1 MLRRLDAPLG
11 SGPLRYLRSRLD
23 HYGIAT
29 GHFVEEPLPPRARR
43 SYSKELLEEAATR
56 CHSIR
61 EMLEYMGVP
70 PYDSAY
76 SHLGRKLERYG
87 IDTSHFTGRR
97 GNRGATLIP
106 EIELRKAVAESYS
119 LAGVMRTL
127 GRPNGGAGRALA
139 KRSIATYG
147 ISTSHFVGQGHQ
159 RGRPSHNRKNAS
171 EILRR
176 LPPGSPR
183 TKTVLLRRSLDELG
197 VPHVCGA
204 CGISGTWQGKRLV
217 LEIDHI
223 NGDRLDNRTEN
234 LRYLC
239 PSCHSQTRTFS
250 NRSSRTTVPSR
261 ACGEA
266 QYSGRHGSV
275 PQLAKRAPV

>member
-1 MLRRLDAPLG
+1 MTRRARYTEDRLARTAAVSTSLVDMLRRLGAPLG
-11 SGPLRYLRSRLD
+11 SGPLRYLRGRLD

-43 SYSKELLEEAATR
+43 SYSKELLAEAAAH

-61 EMLEYMGVP
+61 EMLAYMDVP

-76 SHLGRKLERYG
+76 SHFSRKLERYG

-97 GNRGATLIP
+97 GNRGSALIP
-106 EIELRKAVAESYS
+106 EGELRKAVVESYS
-119 LAGVMRTL
+119 LAGVMRAL

-139 KRSIATYG
+139 KRSIAAYG

-159 RGRPSHNRKNAS
+159 RGRPSRNRKHAS

-176 LPPGSPR
+176 LPTGSPR
-183 TKTVLLRRSLDELG
+183 AKTALLRRSLDELG
-197 VPHVCGA
+197 VPYVCGA
-204 CGISGTWQGKRLV
+204 CGISDTWQGKRLV

-223 NGDRLDNRTEN
+223 SGDRLDNRREN

-239 PSCHSQTRTFS
+239 PNCHAVTSTWCR
-250 NRSSRTTVPSR
+250 
-261 ACGEA
+261 G
-266 QYSGRHGSV
+266 GRRRIS
-275 PQLAKRAPV
+275 